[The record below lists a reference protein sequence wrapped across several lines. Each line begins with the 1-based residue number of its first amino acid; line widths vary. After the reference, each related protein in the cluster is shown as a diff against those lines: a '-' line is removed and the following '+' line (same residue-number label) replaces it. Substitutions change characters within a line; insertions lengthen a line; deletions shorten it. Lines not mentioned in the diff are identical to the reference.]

1 MPRFEKI
8 MLIINKIFSQR
19 NGPILEEQKK
29 KISTDL
35 GIKIEEAEQVLSG
48 LHLASQASTLV

>member
-1 MPRFEKI
+1 

-19 NGPILEEQKK
+19 NGPIPEEQKK

>member
-1 MPRFEKI
+1 